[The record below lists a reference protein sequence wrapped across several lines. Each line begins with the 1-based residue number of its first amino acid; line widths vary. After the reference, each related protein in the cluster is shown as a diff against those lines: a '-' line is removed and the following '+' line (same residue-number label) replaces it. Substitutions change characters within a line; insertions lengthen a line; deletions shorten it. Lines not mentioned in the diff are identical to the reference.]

1 MLDHLGLS
9 VADPLRSRDF
19 YLRALAPLGYG
30 LVTTIGK
37 EITGGEEVFGFGPPQ
52 RPAFWISNNG
62 QPCGGAHVAF
72 NAGSRAAVDAFHAEA
87 LAAGAR
93 DNGAPGVRAHY
104 HPHYYGAYVID
115 PDGNNVEAVCHAP
128 AG

>member
-19 YLRALAPLGYG
+19 YLQVLAPLGYG

-52 RPAFWISNNG
+52 RPAFWISKSG
-62 QPCGGAHVAF
+62 QASGGAHVAF
-72 NAGSRAAVDAFHAEA
+72 NADSRAAVDAFHAQA

-104 HPHYYGAYVID
+104 HPNYYGAYVID

-128 AG
+128 AA